1 MQKLHLY
8 EAKTEKHWGKAPAT
22 FYAGSNT
29 IDGIYVSRNILIS
42 QGGYI
47 DETYCPG
54 NHHWLWIDIPKN
66 MILGEA
72 KDEEVM
78 PVKRRV
84 TSKIPRIRNK
94 FNSLINKQ
102 IKIHR
107 LRETINTVKEKAI
120 KEMKED

>member
-1 MQKLHLY
+1 
-8 EAKTEKHWGKAPAT
+8 
-22 FYAGSNT
+22 
-29 IDGIYVSRNILIS
+29 
-42 QGGYI
+42 
-47 DETYCPG
+47 
-54 NHHWLWIDIPKN
+54 

-102 IKIHR
+102 ITIHR

-120 KEMKED
+120 KEMKEDECISNRTKEELDKCYIRATRAMKSADKKCKKVRQGNLLFSKNIKQI